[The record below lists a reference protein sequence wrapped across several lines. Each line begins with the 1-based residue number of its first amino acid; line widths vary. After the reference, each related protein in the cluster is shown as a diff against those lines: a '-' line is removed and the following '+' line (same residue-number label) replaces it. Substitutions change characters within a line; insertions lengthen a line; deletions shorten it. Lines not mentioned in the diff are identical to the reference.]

1 MIVRDIADI
10 IGSEREVSAENWI
23 SRRILLEADGMGF
36 SLHQTIIKPG
46 TQTNMQ
52 YRHHV
57 EAVFCIEGEGE
68 VEVVE
73 SGLTYHILP
82 GMMYALNM
90 HERHILRAK
99 TQMQLICVFDPPLHG
114 REVHDVDGSYP
125 AEFETIKVLDRQ
137 PEQEHDLTHF

>member
-1 MIVRDIADI
+1 MIVRDIVDI
-10 IGSEREVSAENWI
+10 VDTEREVTADNWI

-36 SLHQTIIKPG
+36 SLHQTIIKAG

-57 EAVFCIEGEGE
+57 EAVFCVEGEGE
-68 VEVVE
+68 VEVLETGTV
-73 SGLTYHILP
+73 YKIFP

-90 HERHILRAK
+90 HERHVLRAK
-99 TQMQLICVFDPPLHG
+99 TQMQMICVFDPPLHG

-125 AEFETIKVLDRQ
+125 ADFKSIKTNSRQ
-137 PEQEHDLTHF
+137 PERVHDLAHL

>member
-1 MIVRDIADI
+1 MIVRDIVDVV
-10 IGSEREVSAENWI
+10 GTEREVEAENWT

-57 EAVFCIEGEGE
+57 EAVFCVEGEGE

-73 SGLTYHILP
+73 TGIVYKVMP

-99 TQMQLICVFDPPLHG
+99 TQMQMICVFDPPLHG
-114 REVHDVDGSYP
+114 REVHDIDGSYP
-125 AEFETIKVLDRQ
+125 ANFESVKIKGRQ
-137 PEQEHDLTHF
+137 QEHAHDIAHL